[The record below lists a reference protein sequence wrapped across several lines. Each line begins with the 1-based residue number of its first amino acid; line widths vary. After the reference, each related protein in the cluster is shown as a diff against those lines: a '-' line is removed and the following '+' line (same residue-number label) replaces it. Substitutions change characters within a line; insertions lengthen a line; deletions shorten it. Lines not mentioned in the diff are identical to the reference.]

1 MPRTHRH
8 RHGRPARRRRHAD
21 DPCWYPVCSVT
32 GKRRLDDRADV
43 VLALA
48 NAVRARAYADAHDTA
63 TNRREV
69 RGYRCSAC
77 HGWHLTSRAGPELP
91 APS

>member
-1 MPRTHRH
+1 MPRTHHH
-8 RHGRPARRRRHAD
+8 RHGQPARKRRHAE
-21 DPCWYPVCSVT
+21 DPYWYPVCPTT

-48 NAVRARAYADAHDTA
+48 KAVRARAEADARDSVTS
-63 TNRREV
+63 RREV

-77 HGWHLTSRAGPELP
+77 RGWHLTSRVARQQY
-91 APS
+91 A

>member
-1 MPRTHRH
+1 MPRTHQR
-8 RHGRPARRRRHAD
+8 RHGRPAHQRGHAKD
-21 DPCWYPVCSVT
+21 LYRYPVCPTT

-48 NAVRARAYADAHDTA
+48 NAVRARANADAHDTV
-63 TNRREV
+63 THRREV

-77 HGWHLTSRAGPELP
+77 RGWHLTSRASREDA
-91 APS
+91 AP